1 MSMVTDQVRSL
12 LVPLRDVNMLLPNIV
27 VAEVSN
33 YQLPGKQPDMPE
45 WILGNI
51 EWRGQT
57 IPVISLEILCG
68 PKGPASL
75 AQSRLLIINSVR
87 PDSPLRFYAIMAAGL
102 PRLIQFDDTL
112 AGSIEESS
120 IPELLCRVYI
130 DRQCVVI
137 PDLDYLQGLLEQH
150 WAAAA

>member
-1 MSMVTDQVRSL
+1 MSRVTDQVRSL

-33 YQLPGKQPDMPE
+33 YQLPSKQPDIPE

-68 PKGPASL
+68 PKGSTNL
-75 AQSRLLIINSVR
+75 VQSRLLIVNSVR
-87 PDSPLRFYAIMAAGL
+87 PDSPLRFYAIVAAGL
-102 PRLIQFDDTL
+102 PRLMQFDDSL
-112 AGSIEESS
+112 ADSVEESS

-130 DRQCVVI
+130 DHQCAVI

>member
-1 MSMVTDQVRSL
+1 MSGISDQVRSL

-33 YQLPGKQPDMPE
+33 YQMPSKQPNMPE

-57 IPVISLEILCG
+57 IPVISLEVLCG
-68 PKGPASL
+68 PKARVNL
-75 AQSRLLIINSVR
+75 VQSRLLIVNSVR
-87 PDSPLRFYAIMAAGL
+87 RDSPLRFYAILAAGL
-102 PRLIQFDDTL
+102 PRLMLFDDKQ
-112 AGSIEESS
+112 AGSIEPSN

-130 DRQCVVI
+130 DRQCAVI